1 LFLPQLLGVFLI
13 VTTRSRTQALL
24 GVVAVLA
31 ATLLAGCPEDDLGV
45 PCQLE
50 GPGEESLSDGV
61 LLDPLANDCLSRIC
75 LGVVEPGQALTGSCT
90 RTCRSDDDCAD
101 RSDTCPEGFSC
112 LPATAT
118 GPLRCCRL
126 CLCNRHVG
134 VSAAP
139 YCEGDNPAC
148 PPP

>member
-1 LFLPQLLGVFLI
+1 MTAKTMAPAISILAILLLP
-13 VTTRSRTQALL
+13 
-24 GVVAVLA
+24 
-31 ATLLAGCPEDDLGV
+31 GCPEDDLGV

-50 GPGEESLSDGV
+50 GMEEETLTGGV
-61 LLDPLANDCLSRIC
+61 LLDLLANDCLSRIC
-75 LGVVEPGQALTGSCT
+75 LGVVEPGQAPTGTCT
-90 RTCRSDDDCAD
+90 RPCRSGDDCAG

-134 VSAAP
+134 VDAES
-139 YCEGDNPAC
+139 YCAGLPNPAC
-148 PPP
+148 PSP